1 MWTKR
6 FIPLFLALLVFFSNT
21 GMVLSMHF
29 CKGEVEKISVHHLE
43 NSHCEKE
50 SSPKKCC
57 ADGDE
62 MDDCCSDKA
71 VQEQLVDKQ
80 SPDILK
86 IQFVDFTG
94 IKPIQN
100 HDEFFFFQNLTALH
114 LFNNHFIESNAP
126 PIYLQHQQLI
136 LYA

>member
-29 CKGEVEKISVHHLE
+29 CKGEVEKITVYYPE

-50 SSPKKCC
+50 KAAEKCC
-57 ADGDE
+57 ANGDE
-62 MDDCCSDKA
+62 MEGCCADKA

-80 SPDILK
+80 SPEILK
-86 IQFVDFTG
+86 IQSIDFIG

-100 HDEFFFFQNLTALH
+100 HDEFFFSQSLTDSH
-114 LFNNHFIESNAP
+114 LFNNHFVESNAP